1 MTDISTL
8 KTGDRIVFSN
18 GHESPVVNVM
28 DAENFLNIY
37 FITEK
42 RGELSLFFQKET
54 GEAPGTHYEIV
65 KVISNGSN

>member
-28 DAENFLNIY
+28 DAEDFLNIC
-37 FITEK
+37 FMTENGK
-42 RGELSLFFQKET
+42 GLNLFFRKET

-65 KVISNGSN
+65 KIIKHA

>member
-8 KTGDRIVFSN
+8 KEDDRIVFSN

-37 FITEK
+37 FVTEK
-42 RGELSLFFQKET
+42 GGDINLYFRKET

-65 KVISNGSN
+65 KVIRNGSN

>member
-18 GHESPVVNVM
+18 GHESPVISVM
-28 DAENFLNIY
+28 DAEDFLNIC
-37 FITEK
+37 FMTEK
-42 RGELSLFFQKET
+42 EAKLSIFFREET

-65 KVISNGSN
+65 KVIKNV

>member
-18 GHESPVVNVM
+18 GHESPVISVM
-28 DAENFLNIY
+28 DAEDFLNIC
-37 FITEK
+37 FMTEK
-42 RGELSLFFQKET
+42 EAKLSIFFREET

-65 KVISNGSN
+65 KVIKHV

>member
-8 KTGDRIVFSN
+8 KAGDRIVFSN

-28 DAENFLNIY
+28 DADNFLNID
-37 FITEK
+37 FINEK
-42 RGELSLFFQKET
+42 REELSLFFRKET

-65 KVISNGSN
+65 KVIKHV

>member
-18 GHESPVVNVM
+18 GHESPVVKM
-28 DAENFLNIY
+28 IDAEDFLNIS
-37 FITEK
+37 FITENEAK
-42 RGELSLFFQKET
+42 LSIFFRKET

-65 KVISNGSN
+65 KVLKHA

>member
-8 KTGDRIVFSN
+8 KKGDRIVFSN
-18 GHESPVVNVM
+18 GHESPVVSVM
-28 DAENFLNIY
+28 DAENFLNIS

-42 RGELSLFFQKET
+42 RGELNLYFRKET

-65 KVISNGSN
+65 KVIKHV

>member
-1 MTDISTL
+1 MTDISAL
-8 KTGDRIVFSN
+8 KKGDRIVFSN

-37 FITEK
+37 FIPENEK
-42 RGELSLFFQKET
+42 VLNLFFQKET
-54 GEAPGTHYEIV
+54 GEAPGTHYDIV

>member
-18 GHESPVVNVM
+18 GHESQAISVM
-28 DAENFLNIY
+28 DAEDFLNID
-37 FITEK
+37 FIAEK
-42 RGELSLFFQKET
+42 GAKLNLFFRKET

>member
-18 GHESPVVNVM
+18 GHESPVVNLM
-28 DAENFLNIY
+28 DAEDFLNIY
-37 FITEK
+37 FIPENK
-42 RGELSLFFQKET
+42 RKLNLFFRKET

-65 KVISNGSN
+65 KVIKHA

>member
-18 GHESPVVNVM
+18 GHESPVVNLM
-28 DAENFLNIY
+28 DAEDFLNIY
-37 FITEK
+37 FIPENK
-42 RGELSLFFQKET
+42 GKLNLFFRKET

-65 KVISNGSN
+65 KVIKNV

>member
-8 KTGDRIVFSN
+8 KKGDRIVFSN

-37 FITEK
+37 FIPENEK
-42 RGELSLFFQKET
+42 ELNLFFQKES

-65 KVISNGSN
+65 KVIRNGFN

>member
-18 GHESPVVNVM
+18 GHESPVVSVM

-37 FITEK
+37 FMNEK
-42 RGELSLFFQKET
+42 EENLSLFFRKED
-54 GEAPGTHYEIV
+54 GEAPGTHYDIV
-65 KVISNGSN
+65 KVIKHV

>member
-18 GHESPVVNVM
+18 GHESPVVSMM
-28 DAENFLNIY
+28 DADDFLNIC
-37 FITEK
+37 FMTENEAK
-42 RGELSLFFQKET
+42 LSIFFQKET

-65 KVISNGSN
+65 KVIKHA